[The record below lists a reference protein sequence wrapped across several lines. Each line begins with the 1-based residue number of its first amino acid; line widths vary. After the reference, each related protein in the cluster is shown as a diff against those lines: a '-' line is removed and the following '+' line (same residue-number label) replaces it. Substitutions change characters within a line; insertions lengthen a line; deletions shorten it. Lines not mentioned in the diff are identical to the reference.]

1 MRFSFPLFL
10 LLSAGLRLSA
20 AEPDL
25 ASPATLLAD
34 PAHDPTWKDLFDRLA
49 PNKTRQST
57 FEERRYFPFRKT
69 PVILHGEI
77 RIVPGRGLSLRY
89 REPEEHVIIVDDHGV
104 LLRDGNGRERA
115 MPADSRAQAAIAA
128 MVDVLR
134 FDLTALQKSFA
145 VHGRRDGE
153 AWTLAFVPSLPEIAA
168 TVGTLEVHGEGARL
182 VRLAMIKSPTQRIE
196 IAIGETKED
205 VVFTGD
211 ALQRFFR

>member
-1 MRFSFPLFL
+1 
-10 LLSAGLRLSA
+10 
-20 AEPDL
+20 
-25 ASPATLLAD
+25 
-34 PAHDPTWKDLFDRLA
+34 
-49 PNKTRQST
+49 
-57 FEERRYFPFRKT
+57 
-69 PVILHGEI
+69 VILHGEI